1 MDNSELDITEKIN
14 LMKEDYE
21 NEWWRPSSIDNYDLK
36 NKVIKL
42 FNILN

>member
-1 MDNSELDITEKIN
+1 MENGIEEKIK

-36 NKVIKL
+36 NKVL
-42 FNILN
+42 FFIFISI